1 MSRARHPLLFGEF
14 DLTLDDGHALVLP
27 ADLRRQLDRGG
38 FGSAFVLVVGRDQN
52 RRLYPECNYAALIDA
67 IGNCGEP
74 SDPDVKP
81 ARPNPQVVTRIEVD
95 RDGRILLPKSP
106 DEHSNLSR
114 EVTVIG
120 VRDHLEIWNRA
131 DWKARRDELLSRGKI
146 V

>member
-1 MSRARHPLLFGEF
+1 MNRVRQPLLFGEF
-14 DLTLDDGHALVLP
+14 DLTLDDGHALILP

-52 RRLYPECNYAALIDA
+52 RRLYPECNYAALMD
-67 IGNCGEP
+67 

-81 ARPNPQVVTRIEVD
+81 ARANPQDVTRIEVD
-95 RDGRILLPKSP
+95 RDGRILLPKNP
-106 DEHSNLSR
+106 DEHLNLSR

-131 DWKARRDELLSRGKI
+131 DWNAHRDELLSRGKI